1 MRKVGSWWFWIL
13 DQIQELDWEYLGAE
27 TVQKNGENFAKVHTR
42 SPNRITDA
50 TGALMM
56 SCGGVF

>member
-27 TVQKNGENFAKVHTR
+27 TVQKNGENFAKFIPVPPIA
-42 SPNRITDA
+42 SQMLQEP
-50 TGALMM
+50 
-56 SCGGVF
+56 